1 MDKLR
6 AQPKLRTKVPS
17 ANHRRAAPSQEW
29 VNTSINAMYLDID
42 KHIAYVDA
50 LVLDQVLCRAT
61 ETGWLLILKAHRGR
75 KSYAAFIATETLAEA
90 YELAGEFAAR
100 GCLTWQLDKWP
111 PKIKS
116 RRKP

>member
-1 MDKLR
+1 MLGRQTANRLR
-6 AQPKLRTKVPS
+6 RKRPKPRDST
-17 ANHRRAAPSQEW
+17 ATPSQTW
-29 VNTSINAMYLDID
+29 VNSQINAMYLDID

-50 LVLDQVLCRAT
+50 MVLDQVLCRAT
-61 ETGWLLILKAHRGR
+61 ETGWLLILKAHRG
-75 KSYAAFIATETLAEA
+75 KASYAAFIATETLSEA

-100 GCLTWQLDKWP
+100 GCLTWQRDKWP

>member
-1 MDKLR
+1 MTHNRL
-6 AQPKLRTKVPS
+6 QPKLRAGAPRASNSK
-17 ANHRRAAPSQEW
+17 AAPSQEW
-29 VNTSINAMYLDID
+29 VNSSINAMYLDID

-61 ETGWLLILKAHRGR
+61 EIGWLLILKAHRGR
-75 KSYAAFIATETLAEA
+75 KSYAAFIATESLAEA

-100 GCLTWQLDKWP
+100 GCLTWQRDKWP